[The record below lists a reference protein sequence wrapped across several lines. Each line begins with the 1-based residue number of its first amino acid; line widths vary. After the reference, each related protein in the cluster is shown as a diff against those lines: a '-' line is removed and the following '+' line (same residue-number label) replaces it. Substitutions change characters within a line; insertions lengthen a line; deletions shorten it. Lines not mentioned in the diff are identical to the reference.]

1 MNNKFTILREKYQ
14 RIIYKSYEIT
24 NSEDS
29 IKLNYIFEIP
39 GLDIFNHSITIPKEN
54 LKNNNINQS
63 LLKSMVFRLGLVE
76 LINYYKCVCPKII
89 EIEAGYIDKY
99 EEDWFK
105 KLYYNGLGEF
115 FYVNGINVDENKLF
129 KFEING
135 LKLEIGELNYQGNGN
150 LIPVGGGKDSCVTLE
165 LLKDCDNTC
174 FVVNDKQV
182 DHDCIGD
189 IKSCFVKRVKD
200 NKLNGLNKQGYLDG
214 HTPYSAMLAFLSY
227 LIAYLCN
234 RKYVVLSNEG
244 SAEEPTIIGTN
255 INHQYSKTY
264 EFEKDFDEYTK
275 KVFKIDIEYFSFL
288 RPIKE
293 IQIAYLFS
301 KFKKYHKIF
310 RSCNVNSKYEPWLW
324 CNSCAKCLFI
334 FIILRAFMDKEE
346 VTEIFGENLLNK
358 KELENH
364 FLELIGKSKT
374 KPFECVGTIDEVN
387 YAMNRIIMNDD
398 SYLSNLYR
406 EKYFEKTDIDL
417 TKLYYE
423 NNLDNE
429 FLNIIKDALNK

>member
-1 MNNKFTILREKYQ
+1 MNNKFAILREKYQ

-39 GLDIFNHSITIPKEN
+39 ELDIFNHSITIPKEN

-99 EEDWFK
+99 EEEWFK

-115 FYVNGINVDENKLF
+115 FYVNGINVDENELF

-135 LKLEIGELNYQGNGN
+135 SKNEVEEINYQGNGN

-165 LLKDCDNTC
+165 LLKDYDNTC

-189 IKSCFVKRVKD
+189 IKSCYVKRVKD
-200 NKLNGLNKQGYLDG
+200 NKLNELNKQGYLDG

-275 KVFKIDIEYFSFL
+275 KVFKIDIKYFSFL

-324 CNSCAKCLFI
+324 CNNCAKCLFI

-358 KELENH
+358 KELDNH
-364 FLELIGKSKT
+364 FLELIGKSET
-374 KPFECVGTIDEVN
+374 KPFECVGTIDEVK
-387 YAMNRIIMNDD
+387 YAMNRIIINDG

-417 TKLYYE
+417 TKLYYD